1 MFPHGLTR
9 TKDVNKNPTRPPH
22 KGRREICN
30 LKIKQHILTL
40 VLCTLSLCTFAQL
53 NTDRITAIGRNALY
67 FEDYVL
73 SIQYFNQVIHLKPYL
88 SEPYFYRA
96 IAKIQLEDY
105 QGALR
110 DCNAAIER
118 NPFSPGCYY
127 ARGYIYRQLNRLEEA
142 EADYTEALRFSPEN
156 RTYMLLRADTRA
168 QMKHYD
174 AALEDISQMLK
185 REPQSASVWGEKG
198 HICILKK
205 DTLTA
210 LEAFEKASQYDKT
223 NPAVWSALGVTNLM
237 LNREDEAYV
246 QLTQAINLGSKWA
259 GDYINRGIIHYH
271 RHNYRGALSDY
282 DQAVKIA
289 PKEAD
294 CYYNRG
300 VMRQEVGD
308 YNRALEDLNTAI
320 SLDPE
325 RTEMRY
331 QRGLV
336 EMQLR
341 QWKAV
346 VRDMDSLI
354 ARYPYFLPAYYLAS
368 QAADKQGLTKTSY
381 QYRQKAY
388 DLEQK
393 KDQIQSQ
400 QASQPNTDL
409 LIADA
414 QPQKKDH
421 RKEFS
426 TTTAQDQ
433 TDIPDEEQ
441 KYDSQTRGSI
451 QKKHQDVVNEPNIV
465 LSYYSQDMSL
475 RRTNYYHPL
484 VDELNKAEVLPAAL
498 KFTAQELTLT
508 AEMVDYHFANINRL
522 TQFTDEA
529 PSAILYLAR
538 AMEFA
543 IIKDYASAVD
553 DCTRALR
560 LANKK
565 LEPIIVFC
573 RANWRYRMMDGD
585 NELILR
591 DYDHVLTLQPDFS
604 FALYNKAN
612 ILCARKDYQEAIR
625 YYTKAIEA
633 DNDFAEA
640 YFNRGLTYVFIGEN
654 EKGLA
659 DLSKAG
665 ELGIYQAYNL
675 ITRFK

>member
-1 MFPHGLTR
+1 MSRYRNTVF
-9 TKDVNKNPTRPPH
+9 
-22 KGRREICN
+22 
-30 LKIKQHILTL
+30 ILLLL
-40 VLCTLSLCTFAQL
+40 VAAVFSPARAQL

-522 TQFTDEA
+522 TQSTDEA